1 VSHAKV
7 YGGGRGAWRV
17 HGSHHRSV
25 SGRKPN
31 GSSNTWKLK
40 PFGSPEAT
48 KIELA
53 KAYLQLY
60 QQTKDER
67 QKKEAMRLVNEVAA
81 K

>member
-1 VSHAKV
+1 MPKSTAVDAGH
-7 YGGGRGAWRV
+7 GAFTDHTIARYP
-17 HGSHHRSV
+17 
-25 SGRKPN
+25 GRKPN